1 MQIRKIATSEFKEKN
16 KILYKDL
23 NSIADL
29 NLRKFT
35 RNEQLRIMQKRT
47 QEQGLGV
54 GSQGQGS
61 QNNSDDFGQYY
72 NILRGSGNNFPE
84 Y

>member
-1 MQIRKIATSEFKEKN
+1 MQMQKIAASVFKEEN
-16 KILYKDL
+16 KILYMDL
-23 NSIADL
+23 NSIANL
-29 NLRKFT
+29 NLREFT
-35 RNEQLRIMQKRT
+35 RNEQLRIMQKRA
-47 QEQGLGV
+47 QEQGLGA